1 MGSDNKCMLL
11 LKNNNM
17 ATPEEVIES
26 ENLLHVIPLKTDILY
41 SKQNKKTCISTTE
54 RHIVQTM

>member
-17 ATPEEVIES
+17 ATPEEVNES
-26 ENLLHVIPLKTDILY
+26 ENLLRVIALKTDIL
-41 SKQNKKTCISTTE
+41 
-54 RHIVQTM
+54 